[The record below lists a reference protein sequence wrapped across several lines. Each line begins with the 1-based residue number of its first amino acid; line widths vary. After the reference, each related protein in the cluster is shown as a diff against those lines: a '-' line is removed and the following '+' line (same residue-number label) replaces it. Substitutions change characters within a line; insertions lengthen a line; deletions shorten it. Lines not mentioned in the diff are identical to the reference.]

1 MVLCLAGL
9 VLAAPA
15 WGAPTPGLVAAYAF
29 DEGSGV
35 SAVDASGNGRT
46 GSVAGAT
53 WSTGRYGGA
62 LSFDGTNDYV
72 SLPGLGT
79 FYNAAFTLEAWV
91 QKATVKNDV
100 GIVGTWAGNGPML
113 WIDHLATRYQLT
125 LGGSLSSYLDSGVN
139 PLTGQWQ
146 HLAASFDGTT
156 ARFYINGVEVASRAV
171 SGAVGTSNT
180 WRIGA
185 YGTVPGGFFDGL
197 IDEIRVYDRALS
209 TTEVQADM
217 SQPLGI
223 TDPGAPTTPGNLAV
237 TGSTGTSISLGW
249 TASTDD
255 TGVSGYHVF
264 ADGAAAGTTSAT
276 SFTVTGLTCSTGHL
290 LEVEA
295 FDAAGNTSPRASVSG
310 STTSCGTPSG
320 LVAAYAFEEGSGT
333 AANDASGNGK
343 NGTISGASWA
353 TGRNGTGLSFDG
365 TDDHVAL
372 GSLGTFYN
380 TAFTL
385 EAWVQK
391 TTAKKDV
398 GIVGSWTGSG
408 PMLWVD
414 HLAGHHYTTL
424 GGSLSS
430 YLDSGQSP
438 DVGQWQ
444 HLAATFDGTTAHYYV
459 NGVSV
464 ASRVVIG
471 SVGTSDTWRIG
482 AYGASPG
489 GFLDGVVDDVRVYSR
504 ALSAGE
510 IQFDRDHG
518 VTPPSDPIDS
528 TPPSQPGTLTATG
541 SHGQVALNS
550 SAATDNVA
558 VTKYNLH
565 RSTTSGFT
573 PSAGNRIA
581 QPTGL
586 SYTDLS
592 LAGGTYYYKVTAQ
605 DGAGNVGP

>member
-15 WGAPTPGLVAAYAF
+15 MGAPTPGLVAAYAF

-53 WSTGRYGGA
+53 WSAGRYGGA

-79 FYNAAFTLEAWV
+79 FYNTAFTLEAWV

-156 ARFYINGVEVASRAV
+156 ARFYVNGVEVASRAV

-185 YGTVPGGFFDGL
+185 YGSVPGGFFDGL

-237 TGSTGTSISLGW
+237 TASTGTSISLGW

-255 TGVSGYHVF
+255 TGVAGYHVF

-310 STTSCGTPSG
+310 STTSCGTSSG

-365 TDDHVAL
+365 TDDHVSL

-398 GIVGSWTGSG
+398 GVVGSWTGSG

-438 DVGQWQ
+438 VVGQWQ
-444 HLAATFDGTTAHYYV
+444 H
-459 NGVSV
+459 
-464 ASRVVIG
+464 
-471 SVGTSDTWRIG
+471 
-482 AYGASPG
+482 
-489 GFLDGVVDDVRVYSR
+489 
-504 ALSAGE
+504 
-510 IQFDRDHG
+510 
-518 VTPPSDPIDS
+518 
-528 TPPSQPGTLTATG
+528 
-541 SHGQVALNS
+541 
-550 SAATDNVA
+550 
-558 VTKYNLH
+558 
-565 RSTTSGFT
+565 
-573 PSAGNRIA
+573 
-581 QPTGL
+581 
-586 SYTDLS
+586 
-592 LAGGTYYYKVTAQ
+592 
-605 DGAGNVGP
+605 